1 MKKIREIKIL
11 FIFISIFWFSF
22 SFSQTHNTFYQS
34 VVDSVCYDTLLH
46 HLQKFQS
53 LGVKEVGTP
62 QLVNAKKWLV
72 NKYISMGYTN
82 IQVDSF
88 NHSGDELYN
97 IIVNKTGTLY
107 PDSIVFVTAHYDTQ
121 TGTGTNDNGSGT
133 SILLEIARLIKDIPT
148 KYSVRIIHFT
158 GEEAGYLGS
167 QHYVSNNSPKI
178 RIVFNIDEVGG
189 VAGINNNTISCES
202 DQSMPSTNDAASQA
216 FTDTLMTLT
225 GLYTSLQTINTNAY
239 GSDYMPF
246 EYQNYTITGYYE
258 TNESTVVHS
267 SNDLLANLDT
277 SYVWEVCKGATA
289 ATLYFAKAF
298 QSTVSCEEMT
308 KECAVNIFPNPFSNY
323 LHLNIPNNISAC
335 DFELF
340 DLTGRLMKKVNDVQ
354 KMPVIHI
361 SENLSSGYYFYKII
375 SDQYGLIKSGILIK
389 SFTKD

>member
-1 MKKIREIKIL
+1 
-11 FIFISIFWFSF
+11 
-22 SFSQTHNTFYQS
+22 

-88 NHSGDELYN
+88 NYSGNELYN
-97 IIVNKTGTLY
+97 VIVNKTGTLY
-107 PDSIVFVTAHYDTQ
+107 PDSLVMLTAHYDTK

-133 SILLEIARLIKDIPT
+133 AILLEIARLIKDIPT
-148 KYSVRIIHFT
+148 KYSVSIIHFT
-158 GEEAGYLGS
+158 GEELGYIGS
-167 QHYVSNNSPKI
+167 QHYVSTYSPKI

-189 VAGINNNTISCES
+189 VAGMSNDTISCES
-202 DQSMPSTNDAASQA
+202 DQSLPSTNNAASQA

-225 GLYTSLQTINTNAY
+225 GLYTSLHTINTNAY

-258 TNESTVVHS
+258 TNESPFPHS
-267 SNDLLANLDT
+267 VNDVLANLDT
-277 SYVWEVCKGATA
+277 SYVQAVCKGATA

-298 QSTVSCEEMT
+298 QSNVSCEELP
-308 KECAVNIFPNPFSNY
+308 KESAVNIFPNPFSNY
-323 LHLNIPNNISAC
+323 LHINIPNNISTC
-335 DFELF
+335 NFELF

-354 KMPVIHI
+354 KMPVINI
-361 SENLSSGYYFYKII
+361 SENISSGCYLYKII
-375 SDQYGLIKSGILIK
+375 SAQNGLIKSGILIK
-389 SFTKD
+389 SFAKD